1 MCTAIWKKIEI
12 SSKPS
17 KLYVKVENEMISPE
31 LRAQS
36 LLGKVGIIVV

>member
-31 LRAQS
+31 GYYGLN
-36 LLGKVGIIVV
+36 LY